1 MVFRH
6 LSSVSKVAMLGR
18 IQSKVAPFLR
28 RLLPTRAA
36 RRFARHQDGAAA
48 VEFALVAL
56 PFLALLFA
64 ILETAIVFFAGQTL
78 EAAVT
83 DAGRLIMTGQAQ
95 GFSQSDFKT
104 QVCNRLAGGLF
115 DCNSVYVNVQTYSS
129 YAAIN
134 TASPISSGQFDTTQ
148 MAYNAGAQG
157 SIVVVTLY
165 YEWPI
170 YEAGIETKSGPPA
183 SAVKLKQM
191 FMAHQGVFITSPAP
205 FPITPMDPSRR
216 T

>member
-1 MVFRH
+1 MAFRH
-6 LSSVSKVAMLGR
+6 LSTVSKLAMLVR

-48 VEFALVAL
+48 VEFALVAV

-64 ILETAIVFFAGQTL
+64 ILETALVFFAGQTL

-95 GFSQSDFKT
+95 GFSQADFKT

-115 DCNSVYVNVQTYSS
+115 DCTNGVYVNVQTYSS

-134 TASPISSGQFDTTQ
+134 TASPISNGQFDTTQ
-148 MAYNAGAQG
+148 MAYSPGVQG

-170 YEAGIETKSGPPA
+170 YVSLLGSNLSNLNGGSRLLVATS
-183 SAVKLKQM
+183 
-191 FMAHQGVFITSPAP
+191 VFRNEPY
-205 FPITPMDPSRR
+205 
-216 T
+216 

>member
-6 LSSVSKVAMLGR
+6 LSTVSKVAMLGR

-28 RLLPTRAA
+28 RLLPTRVA

-95 GFSQSDFKT
+95 SFSQADFKT

-115 DCNSVYVNVQTYSS
+115 DCTNGVYVNVQTYNS
-129 YAAIN
+129 YASVN

-148 MAYNAGAQG
+148 MAYSPGVQG

-170 YEAGIETKSGPPA
+170 YVSLLGSNLSNLNGGSRLLVATS
-183 SAVKLKQM
+183 
-191 FMAHQGVFITSPAP
+191 VFRNEPY
-205 FPITPMDPSRR
+205 
-216 T
+216 